1 MKTLNLIALLLFIA
15 ACVAVFMLDTP
26 TTRTVQS
33 KVMAIFA
40 PFMHASATVENTTS
54 RAIAEDID
62 PKELMRETEALR
74 LKVQKLTILSQRHDE
89 LLEEQ
94 QAAQHDR
101 LPRALAVQGPD
112 RLPCDQALCRYL
124 VEHF

>member
-15 ACVAVFMLDTP
+15 ASVAVFMLDTP

-62 PKELMRETEALR
+62 PKELLRETEALR
-74 LKVQKLTILSQRHDE
+74 SRVAGRALRRFLIGPWTLPTEHVEIATFT
-89 LLEEQ
+89 
-94 QAAQHDR
+94 R
-101 LPRALAVQGPD
+101 LPLAHDCSRTLKLGWV
-112 RLPCDQALCRYL
+112 
-124 VEHF
+124 